1 LDSDSIRSNECL
13 GGQVREPWKLV
24 LEPSPHCVYSSAIL
38 HSSFVGLVGVGKEG
52 VVNVVAEHELVRER

>member
-1 LDSDSIRSNECL
+1 
-13 GGQVREPWKLV
+13 
-24 LEPSPHCVYSSAIL
+24 VYSSAIL